1 MIMNL
6 RMELFQA
13 LAVTA
18 PTAMDR
24 CSASTLRRVAH
35 TFGIDRKKV
44 RNMLQVGRG
53 QEVRRLKQRIHL
65 TKTTARKML
74 R

>member
-1 MIMNL
+1 
-6 RMELFQA
+6 
-13 LAVTA
+13 
-18 PTAMDR
+18 MDR

-53 QEVRRLKQRIHL
+53 QEVIRRLKQRIHL

>member
-1 MIMNL
+1 
-6 RMELFQA
+6 
-13 LAVTA
+13 
-18 PTAMDR
+18 MDR

-53 QEVRRLKQRIHL
+53 QYGGLEVGLV
-65 TKTTARKML
+65 T
-74 R
+74 